1 MATTTYLET
10 KPRYEILDGLRGVA
24 AMTVV
29 AFHLFETY
37 SRGPEYQT
45 LNHGYLAV
53 DFFFVLSGFVIGYAY
68 DDRWGKMSTWGFF
81 KRRLA
86 RLHPMVIMGG
96 LIGVIFFYFGS
107 CDMFPLIGQTP
118 WWKLLLMFLLGC
130 TMIPAGPKLD
140 IRGWQETYP
149 INGPQWSLM
158 LEYIAN
164 ILYAFIFRRLG
175 KIALGVCVALAACM
189 TIDLGMNLNL
199 TGLFTD
205 TGSPYTFIGGWGIH
219 GRQLYIAI
227 ARLFYPFLC
236 GLLISHLG
244 KFIKVR
250 GGFWWCS
257 LLVFAALV
265 MPRVGGV
272 NPTHFWM
279 NGIYETSCILFLF
292 PFIVAMGA
300 GSKVTDNKSMAVCKF
315 LGDIS
320 FPLYITHYP
329 LIYLQMAWA
338 ANHHDAPMSQHIMVS
353 VGLFFLAIFMAYALL
368 KIYDIPVRNWLKD
381 HWLHRAPKAA

>member
-1 MATTTYLET
+1 MDQSTYLET

-37 SRGPEYQT
+37 SKGPEYQV

-68 DDRWGKMSTWGFF
+68 DDRWGKMSTWSFF

-86 RLHPMVIMGG
+86 RLHPMVIIGS
-96 LIGVIFFYFGS
+96 LLGVILFYFGS
-107 CDMFPLIGQTP
+107 CDGFPLVSQTP

-130 TMIPAGPKLD
+130 AMIPAGPKLD

-175 KIALGVCVALAACM
+175 KAALGVLVALAACM
-189 TIDLGMNLNL
+189 TIDVGLNLNL
-199 TGLFTD
+199 TGLFEHS
-205 TGSPYTFIGGWGIH
+205 GSPYTFIGGWGIH
-219 GRQLYIAI
+219 GQQLYIAV

-236 GLLISHLG
+236 GLLISRIG
-244 KFIKVR
+244 KFVKVR

-257 LLVFAALV
+257 LMVFAILV
-265 MPRVGGV
+265 MPRVGGTD
-272 NPTHFWM
+272 PGRFWM
-279 NGIYETSCILFLF
+279 NGIYETACILFVF

-300 GSKVTDNKSMAVCKF
+300 GSKVTDSKSMAVCKF
-315 LGDIS
+315 LGNIS

-329 LIYLQMAWA
+329 LVYIQIAWVS
-338 ANHHDAPMSQHIMVS
+338 HHKDVPVSQHIMVGI
-353 VGLFFLAIFMAYALL
+353 GLFVLAVFMAYALL
-368 KIYDIPVRNWLKD
+368 KLYDEPVRGWLKE
-381 HWLHRAPKAA
+381 HWLKKK